1 MVGFTTL
8 LRLQTTFDS
17 WYLHLAYHRC
27 HLIIAAISC
36 YSKHSSPG
44 WSLHH
49 QVMWVKQCHKPSP
62 SHHHFY
68 RWCKPFPVMGGK
80 NGIVL
85 HTLNSCKINIHLA
98 HGVFTTIFA
107 VQIPVYCTHTPSVS
121 TRLRL
126 IFLIL
131 FHVIRHP
138 LVSTGINYLS
148 AKKTCNSLR
157 NKHLRWP
164 DRYQ

>member
-1 MVGFTTL
+1 MITSSSSNVGKAMP
-8 LRLQTTFDS
+8 QT
-17 WYLHLAYHRC
+17 
-27 HLIIAAISC
+27 I
-36 YSKHSSPG
+36 
-44 WSLHH
+44 
-49 QVMWVKQCHKPSP
+49 P

-131 FHVIRHP
+131 FLSGLCTGFAFGQNNAEYLYIILKKMQRRSAIHSVSPCFSMFLHVSP
-138 LVSTGINYLS
+138 F
-148 AKKTCNSLR
+148 
-157 NKHLRWP
+157 P
-164 DRYQ
+164 